1 MNTPS
6 RALPSLRTELARRM
20 AWISAGWLLAVVLT
34 VTWGVQRQIDALMD
48 DALREAAEVLY
59 GLVALAES
67 IPGLNEQQLL
77 PAPAHEEAIVWQIVD
92 GQGKLLRRSHRAPEQ
107 AFSAQAQLGFFNP
120 TGAWRA
126 YGMALASG
134 TSTLYVAQAVHN
146 RSATQ
151 IEAMAYLGL
160 LVLLVSAFWAWLM
173 RRRVASTLSP
183 LIDLAR
189 AVAAYDPLQP
199 RTSLPAATREETAVV
214 RDAIDE
220 LGQRLARRVA
230 SEQAF
235 AAHAAHALRTPLA
248 GMDAQLALAMQE
260 AQTSTRPRLER
271 ARDAVERLK
280 RVVQSLLGFFR
291 SQAGVAVA
299 WCPLDELVARVPVHG
314 LQVHTQA
321 GAGLAADPNLLSAVL
336 ANLLDNAV
344 VHGAHQAWVGVAP
357 HGDTPALVVEDDGPG
372 LPAAQLAVL
381 QAALQSG
388 DPSQQAGLGLG
399 LKLVALVAH
408 AHGGRVQLQARSP
421 DGRGLRVTVDL
432 AAEPSPA

>member
-1 MNTPS
+1 MSERQPP
-6 RALPSLRTELARRM
+6 LPSLRTELARRM
-20 AWISAGWLLAVVLT
+20 GWISAGWLLAVVLT

-67 IPGLNEQQLL
+67 IPGLSEQQLL

-92 GQGKLLRRSHRAPEQ
+92 AQGRLVRRSHRAPELPFRRQ
-107 AFSAQAQLGFFNP
+107 DVQGFFDA
-120 TGAWRA
+120 GSAWRV
-126 YGMALASG
+126 YGMSLPKG
-134 TSTLYVAQAVHN
+134 TSMLYVAQAAHS
-146 RSATQ
+146 RSAAQ
-151 IEAMAYLGL
+151 VEAMAYLGL

-173 RRRVASTLSP
+173 RRRVASTLAP
-183 LIDLAR
+183 LLQLAR
-189 AVAAYDPLQP
+189 SIAGYDPLHA
-199 RTSLPAATREETAVV
+199 RTSLPPATRQETAVV

-248 GMDAQLALAMQE
+248 GMDAQLALALQE
-260 AQTSTRPRLER
+260 AEPATRPRLER
-271 ARDAVERLK
+271 ARDAAERLK

-291 SQAGVAVA
+291 SQAGVALSQ
-299 WCPLDELVARVPVHG
+299 CDLDELVARVPVHG
-314 LQVHTQA
+314 LTVHTQA
-321 GAGLAADPNLLSAVL
+321 GATVGADANLLSAVL

-344 VHGAHQAWVGVAP
+344 VHGARQAWVGVAAP
-357 HGDTPALVVEDDGPG
+357 GEPAALVVEDDGPG

-381 QAALQSG
+381 QGALAAA

-399 LKLVALVAH
+399 LKLAALVAH
-408 AHGGRVQLQARSP
+408 AHGGHVLLSP
-421 DGRGLRVTVDL
+421 RPEGARGLRVTVVL
-432 AAEPSPA
+432 AAP